1 MKIHYAFSLA
11 LATLFTACSSDT
23 ETMIIAPAEEI
34 AARPAA
40 VDESL
45 FPADDGAKELRG
57 TAAYKLRTLLENAD
71 PAIGNPLGY
80 QVIEKAQYQE
90 IKEFTD
96 NLVKECTSNKEKYQK
111 IFKWIVNNI
120 RYSYE
125 GADNDPYPVFINRT
139 AVCQGYAN
147 LLKIMLHSQDIP
159 CILVN
164 GDLRPIGG
172 HAWDYV
178 CVDGTWYVSDPTNNG
193 SFFMSSL
200 SSYTHLDPY
209 HLDAVLYEDDQFAY
223 NFQNKNLNIKTV
235 KHSTDKL
242 VLPYSIGGYKI
253 ASFMPESDLPA
264 NVRELYVGSNITTF
278 GDNAFRLSEHDKGL
292 ELIYVDPDNKKLASE
307 NGIAYY
313 KSGSNFTVCYIP
325 AGMTRVELKAMK
337 VIEKNLIFK
346 HNNVTEIVFPE
357 GTERIESYAI
367 ECCPNLKVAY
377 VPENT
382 VVEDNAFCEVHAE
395 FKIIRRSTTGI
406 HHVTM

>member
-1 MKIHYAFSLA
+1 MKIHYTFSLA
-11 LATLFTACSSDT
+11 LALVFSACSSDT
-23 ETMIIAPAEEI
+23 ETISTSAEENVS
-34 AARPAA
+34 RPAA

-45 FPADDGAKELRG
+45 FPADDGAKELKG

-80 QVIEKAQYQE
+80 QVIEKTQYQE

-96 NLVKECTSNKEKYQK
+96 DLIKECANNKEKYQK
-111 IFKWIVNNI
+111 IFKWIVCNI

-125 GADNDPYPVFINRT
+125 GTDNNPYPVFINKVG
-139 AVCQGYAN
+139 VCQGYAN

-164 GDLRPIGG
+164 GYLKPIGG

-178 CVDGTWYVSDPTNNG
+178 CIDGTWYVSDPTNNG
-193 SFFMSSL
+193 SFLISSL

-209 HLDAVLYEDDQFAY
+209 HLDAVLYEDDQFCY
-223 NFQNKNLNIKTV
+223 NFHDKNLNIQTV
-235 KHSTDKL
+235 KHSSDKL

-253 ASFMPESDLPA
+253 SSFTPESDLPE
-264 NVRELYVGSNITTF
+264 NVRELYIGTNITTF
-278 GDNAFRLSEHDKGL
+278 GTDAYYLSEHDKGL
-292 ELIYVDPDNKKLASE
+292 EMIYVDPENKKLASE
-307 NGIAYY
+307 NGIVYN
-313 KSGSNFTVCYIP
+313 KSGNNFSICYIP

-346 HNNVTEIVFPE
+346 NNNVTEIIFPE
-357 GTERIESYAI
+357 GTEKIESYAI

-382 VVEDNAFCEVHAE
+382 EIEENAFCEVHAE